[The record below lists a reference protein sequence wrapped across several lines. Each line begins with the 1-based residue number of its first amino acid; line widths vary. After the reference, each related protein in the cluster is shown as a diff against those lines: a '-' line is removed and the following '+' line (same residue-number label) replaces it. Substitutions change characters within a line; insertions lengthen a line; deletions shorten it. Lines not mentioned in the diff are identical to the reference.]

1 MKSVTIAL
9 AFAGLLAA
17 QDKTDPDKV
26 TVTAQFENTSLAEI
40 VDGLGSLTG
49 VPIAIDDAAKKKVDL
64 KTASNFNVKDITLTQ
79 ALKLLFGGHGLEVK
93 VVDKTRVLITVPK
106 GK

>member
-1 MKSVTIAL
+1 MKIATLSL
-9 AFAGLLAA
+9 ALIGILAA

-26 TVTAQFENTSLAEI
+26 TVTAQFENTSLEDV
-40 VDGLGSLTG
+40 VDGLGSLTA
-49 VPIAIDDAAKKKVDL
+49 VPIVIDDAAKKKVDL
-64 KTASNFNVKDITLTQ
+64 KTATNFNVKDITLTQ

-93 VVDKTRVLITVPK
+93 VVDKTRVLITAK